1 MGNRVQNLKPEP
13 SAEVKKWMKENI
25 AEQKKRYRAIVNEMD
40 ALSPKRDKWNKEF
53 LKIIQTEGFSVTG
66 DVRRIIKKSEI
77 PTKPKRKHKVVF

>member
-66 DVRRIIKKSEI
+66 RKYRRSLSAS
-77 PTKPKRKHKVVF
+77 TRLSFRLNA